1 MMKNIKNEK
10 SLNELTEQEYY
21 ELKDLCEREDEYLN
35 EDEIERIDVDAV
47 DNLVVRDA
55 VPGYQNCPPKIF
67 REGIPSIA
75 PIRGKVMVHQ
85 RKVGNIKP
93 LYNPM
98 EDERFNINESKE
110 YEKIVDVNNLVVYR
124 GRAITLARMFN
135 KDLVSDTEPFTNMKD
150 RYISFLAI
158 GSGGADSVSILQPN
172 KPNATDYE
180 LVSHGDVTGLS
191 PTGARYATINGRT
204 YHLFDD
210 DYPQFLV
217 DDEIG
222 NNTDVR
228 SLMDQN
234 NKVSSYE
241 RDSYL
246 VAKVKVTLS
255 AGEANGVTGAQN
267 INECGLFLAPNNSLS
282 GWGSYTK
289 HLDLFARTT
298 FPTIVKNSTRE
309 LVFSWFIFL

>member
-1 MMKNIKNEK
+1 MDILSKKYE
-10 SLNELTEQEYY
+10 ELTENEKY
-21 ELKDLCEREDEYLN
+21 ELKDLYERQDEYLN
-35 EDEIERIDVDAV
+35 EDEIERIDVDAI

-55 VPGYQNCPPKIF
+55 VPGYENSPRKII

-75 PIRGKVMVHQ
+75 PIRGKVLIHQ
-85 RKVGNIKP
+85 RKIGNIKP
-93 LYNPM
+93 LYNPI
-98 EDERFNINESKE
+98 EDDKFNINESKE
-110 YEKIVDVNNLVVYR
+110 YEKVVDVNNLVVYR
-124 GRAITLARMFN
+124 GRALTLARMFN
-135 KDLVSDTEPFTNMKD
+135 KDLVSDTEPFTDMKD
-150 RYISFLAI
+150 RFIGFLGI
-158 GSGGADSVSILQPN
+158 GSGGADTVSILQPN

-180 LVSHGDVTGLS
+180 LISHGDVTGLS
-191 PTGARYATINGRT
+191 PTGARYATINSRT

-222 NNTDVR
+222 NNSDIR

-246 VAKVKVTLS
+246 VAKVRTTLS

-267 INECGLFLAPNNSLS
+267 INECGLFLTPSTSIS

-309 LVFSWFIFL
+309 LVFSWYVFL